1 METRIF
7 IAQLLPLLLFY
18 LFFAAPQDLLMFSL
32 TPLGRFV
39 AILIVVFYTSIHT
52 LYGVVVCIAIIL
64 YYQTDMVEGMTTIV
78 PGRSCQIHTPVET
91 TSIYDDQMGVGLDR
105 STIYIPYSLSRPT
118 AELPGQKRKTADE
131 GWDIFD
137 WISPSPNEEA
147 AAALQET
154 TVDDTFESF
163 VATMETVPTQGPSI
177 TTAQKLA
184 AQEELVFPKQ
194 SDDWIFRTWQT
205 WFSDDH
211 SQPYPKADAN
221 TAAQFN

>member
-39 AILIVVFYTSIHT
+39 AILIVVFYTSVHT
-52 LYGVVVCIAIIL
+52 LYGVVVCVAIIL

-78 PGRSCQIHTPVET
+78 PGMSCQIHTPVET
-91 TSIYDDQMGVGLDR
+91 TSIYDDQMGVSLDR

-118 AELPGQKRKTADE
+118 AERPAQKRKTADE

-147 AAALQET
+147 AALQET
-154 TVDDTFESF
+154 TVDNDTYEGF
-163 VATMETVPTQGPSI
+163 VASMESATMQVAAT

-184 AQEELVFPKQ
+184 TQEELVFPKQ

-211 SQPYPKADAN
+211 SQPYPKAVAN